1 MPDARRRVRL
11 HIQNMPLDSPPLPT
25 GEPDR
30 AADAAFQVTPQR
42 FKEACDRHPDIAEAL
57 DATISDDLDVMAEA
71 LREAE
76 IVLSKTKVFKVN
88 FPVPEAPKLK
98 WAFVTSAGVETLL
111 PLDWLPPGVD
121 LINARGTHED
131 KAGEFALTAILMLNA
146 RIPFYVTRQRAARWD
161 PVFATGARG
170 KTVVVVGTGGMGGAA
185 MQRARGA
192 GLRTIGVNRRGGP
205 HREAD
210 ETVAVGALAEVL
222 PRADFLVLAAPSTAE
237 TQRLIGAPELALLKP
252 EAGLINI
259 ARGHLLDHEALAEAL
274 TEGRLAGA
282 ILDVFDPEPLP
293 ADSPLWHTPNLIMTP
308 HVSCDDAETYTPL
321 CLDIFFDNLA
331 AYLDGKPM
339 PNRVDPA
346 RAY

>member
-1 MPDARRRVRL
+1 MPKDRRIRL
-11 HIQNMPLDSPPLPT
+11 HIQNMRLDSPPLPT

-30 AADAAFQVTPQR
+30 AADVAFQVTPER
-42 FKEACDRHPDIAEAL
+42 FAAACERHPDAAACL

-71 LREAE
+71 MREAE
-76 IVLSKTKVFKVN
+76 VVLSKTKVFKVH
-88 FPVPEAPKLK
+88 FPVPDAPKLK

-146 RIPFYVTRQRAARWD
+146 RIPFYVTRQRDARWD

-170 KTVVVVGTGGMGGAA
+170 KTVVVIGTGGMGGAA

-192 GLRTIGVNRRGGP
+192 GLRTIGVNRSGRAHP
-205 HREAD
+205 DAD
-210 ETVAVGALAEVL
+210 EIVPIDRLAEVL
-222 PRADFLVLAAPSTAE
+222 PRADFVVMAAPSTAE
-237 TQRLIGAPELALLKP
+237 TRGLIGAAELTLMKP
-252 EAGLINI
+252 EAGLVNI
-259 ARGHLLDHEALAEAL
+259 ARGHLLDQEALADAL
-274 TEGRLAGA
+274 TQDRLAGA
-282 ILDVFDPEPLP
+282 VLDVFDPEPLP
-293 ADSPLWHTPNLIMTP
+293 KDSPLWRTPNLIMTP

-321 CLDIFFDNLA
+321 CLDIFFKNLA
-331 AYLDGKPM
+331 AYLEGRPM
-339 PNRVDPA
+339 PNRVDPD